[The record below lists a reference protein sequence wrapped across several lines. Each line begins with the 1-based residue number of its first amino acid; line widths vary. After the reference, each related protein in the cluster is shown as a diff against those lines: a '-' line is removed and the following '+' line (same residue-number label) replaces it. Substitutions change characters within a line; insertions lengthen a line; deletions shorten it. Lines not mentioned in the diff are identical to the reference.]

1 MNGWLIIPTFGL
13 ICLIVYK
20 IISVRLNRSRYERDS
35 VFRGCRPAPTL
46 RSNNLLGTSRLK
58 ESIRAT
64 KEDRG
69 PQYVI
74 SAMND
79 LGVDIH
85 TVRVPILD
93 YELLVTRDPENV
105 RALLSTL
112 SNDYDISA
120 TRSNAFMPLLGE
132 GIFTSRGQQW
142 KHSRALVRPQ
152 FQREEIANLEFIER
166 HVQTLLDVLS
176 HKLQGDGWS
185 EMVDLQPLFFYFTLD
200 TATQFLYGQ
209 SVGSQA
215 SIATGRRTATGI
227 DGAAF
232 SRNLDTAKHY
242 VDKRGALGKF
252 YWLFPHRFEMNRRC
266 AEIHKVVDEMINY
279 RLEAKKDPKMQE
291 IEEKSR
297 KFVLVDELFKET
309 LNRREL
315 RNETLHTLAAGRDPT
330 ACLLSW
336 TFYMLARHP
345 RVYDKLRKIA
355 ISEFGPTAT
364 SGDTLDY
371 VTLRKCEYLG
381 YVLHEV
387 LRVVAVIPMNER
399 VALRDTT
406 LPRGGGEDGSY
417 PIFVQ
422 KGIQVL
428 IPAYAIQHR
437 PDIWGEDAE
446 EFRPERWEDHR
457 IGWEWVPFGGGPR
470 KCLGRKYYSSLV
482 SNPSNSRLQANI
494 YLRMH
499 HLEQFAFTEASYLVV
514 RLLQRFDKVENMDPV
529 REIKLHTAIE
539 NRSGTGVKVKLHAA
553 RVPPN

>member
-1 MNGWLIIPTFGL
+1 MIPKLLHNWTKTRSVKAFCSSRAEVIALESTPPYNVGRQLGRTNMHGCWILSAIGL
-13 ICLIVYK
+13 ACLIVFR
-20 IISVRLNRSRYERDS
+20 IITVKLNRGKYERES
-35 VFRGCRPAPTL
+35 AARGCRPAPTL
-46 RSNNLLGTSRLK
+46 RSSNLLGTSRLK

-79 LGVDIH
+79 VGSDIH
-85 TVRVPILD
+85 TLRVPILD

-105 RALLSTL
+105 RAMLS
-112 SNDYDISA
+112 SQSHDYDISA
-120 TRSNAFMPLLGE
+120 MRANAFMPLLGN
-132 GIFTSRGQQW
+132 GIFTGRGQQW

-152 FQREEIANLEFIER
+152 FQRDEITNLQFIER
-166 HVQTLLDVLS
+166 HLQTLLDVLEA
-176 HKLQGDGWS
+176 KRKDGGWT
-185 EMVDLQPLFFYFTLD
+185 ETLDFQPLFFYFTLD

-215 SIATGRRTATGI
+215 SIATGRKTATGI

-232 SRNLDTAKHY
+232 SRNLDAAKHF

-252 YWLFPHRFEMNRRC
+252 YWLFPHRREMNSRC
-266 AEIHKVVDEMINY
+266 AEIHKVVDEMISY
-279 RLEAKKDPKMQE
+279 RMEAKQDPNLLE
-291 IEEKSR
+291 IEDKSR
-297 KFVLVDELFKET
+297 KFVLLDEMLKET
-309 LNRREL
+309 NDRLEL
-315 RNETLHTLAAGRDPT
+315 RNETLHVLAAGRDPT

-345 RVYDKLRKIA
+345 RVYDKLRQIVLE
-355 ISEFGPTAT
+355 EFGTPEK
-364 SGDTLDY
+364 SEGVLDY
-371 VTLRKCEYLG
+371 AALRRCEYLG

-387 LRVVAVIPMNER
+387 LRVIAVIPMNER

-406 LPRGGGEDGSY
+406 LPRGGGDDGSY

-446 EFRPERWEDHR
+446 EFRPERWEDHK
-457 IGWEWVPFGGGPR
+457 IGWEWIPFGGGPR
-470 KCLGRKYYSSLV
+470 KCLGRKYFLIFISYTTK
-482 SNPSNSRLQANI
+482 NS
-494 YLRMH
+494 
-499 HLEQFAFTEASYLVV
+499 
-514 RLLQRFDKVENMDPV
+514 
-529 REIKLHTAIE
+529 
-539 NRSGTGVKVKLHAA
+539 
-553 RVPPN
+553 

>member
-1 MNGWLIIPTFGL
+1 MHGLLIASIIGFV
-13 ICLIVYK
+13 CLIAIRFITVQ
-20 IISVRLNRSRYERDS
+20 LNRRKYERDS
-35 VFRGCRPAPTL
+35 AARGCRPAPTL

-79 LGVDIH
+79 VGSDIH
-85 TVRVPILD
+85 TLRVPILD

-105 RALLSTL
+105 RTML
-112 SNDYDISA
+112 SNQSQDFDISA

-142 KHSRALVRPQ
+142 KHSRALIRPQ
-152 FQREEIANLEFIER
+152 FQRGEIANLEFIER
-166 HVQTLLDVLS
+166 HMKTLLDVLG
-176 HKLQGDGWS
+176 KKQREGGWTDV
-185 EMVDLQPLFFYFTLD
+185 VDLQPLFFYFTLD

-215 SIATGRRTATGI
+215 SIATGKMTATGI

-232 SRNLDTAKHY
+232 SRNLDAAKHF

-252 YWLFPHRFEMNRRC
+252 YWLFPHRREMNRRC
-266 AEIHKVVDEMINY
+266 AEIHKVVDGMINY
-279 RLEAKKDPKMQE
+279 RMEAKHDPNLLE
-291 IEEKSR
+291 VEEKNR
-297 KFVLVDELFKET
+297 KFVLLDELLKET
-309 LNRREL
+309 MNRREL

-345 RVYDKLRKIA
+345 RVYDKLRGIVLE
-355 ISEFGPTAT
+355 EFGSPAT
-364 SGDTLDY
+364 TSEVLDY
-371 VTLRKCEYLG
+371 TALRKCEYLAF
-381 YVLHEV
+381 VLHEV
-387 LRVVAVIPMNER
+387 LRLVAVIPMNER

-406 LPRGGGEDGSY
+406 LPRGGGDDGSY
-417 PIFVQ
+417 PIFVR
-422 KGIQVL
+422 KGIQIL

-446 EFRPERWEDHR
+446 EFRPERWEDHK

-470 KCLGRKYYSSLV
+470 KCLGRKLFSPSLPAQPV
-482 SNPSNSRLQANI
+482 HRVFRMSLANLLI
-494 YLRMH
+494 YRAIRSKRSFVCH
-499 HLEQFAFTEASYLVV
+499 SAFA
-514 RLLQRFDKVENMDPV
+514 
-529 REIKLHTAIE
+529 TA
-539 NRSGTGVKVKLHAA
+539 L
-553 RVPPN
+553 

>member
-1 MNGWLIIPTFGL
+1 MNGWLTVPIVGL
-13 ICLIVYK
+13 LCLIGCK
-20 IISVRLNRSRYERDS
+20 IISVKLNRAKYERDS
-35 VFRGCRPAPTL
+35 ALRGCRPAPTL

-79 LGVDIH
+79 VGLDIH
-85 TVRVPILD
+85 TLRVPILD

-105 RALLSTL
+105 RAMLS
-112 SNDYDISA
+112 SQSQDYDISA
-120 TRSNAFMPLLGE
+120 MRANAFMPLLGN
-132 GIFTSRGQQW
+132 GIFTGRGQQW

-152 FQREEIANLEFIER
+152 FQRDEITNLHFIER
-166 HVQTLLDVLS
+166 HFRTLLDVLGN
-176 HKLQGDGWS
+176 KQRDNGWTT
-185 EMVDLQPLFFYFTLD
+185 MLDLQPLFFYFTLD

-215 SIATGRRTATGI
+215 SIATGRKTATGI

-232 SRNLDTAKHY
+232 SRNLDAAKHF

-252 YWLFPHRFEMNRRC
+252 YWLFPHRREMNRRC
-266 AEIHKVVDEMINY
+266 AEIHKVVDEMICY
-279 RLEAKKDPKMQE
+279 RMEAKHDPDLLE
-291 IEEKSR
+291 VEDKSR
-297 KFVLVDELFKET
+297 KFVLLDEMLKET
-309 LNRREL
+309 NNRREL
-315 RNETLHTLAAGRDPT
+315 RNETLHILAAGRDPT

-345 RVYDKLRKIA
+345 RVYEKLRDI
-355 ISEFGPTAT
+355 ILEDFGTPMRSSEV
-364 SGDTLDY
+364 LDY
-371 VTLRKCEYLG
+371 TALRKCEYLG

-399 VALRDTT
+399 IALRDTT

-417 PIFVQ
+417 PIFVR

-446 EFRPERWEDHR
+446 EFRPERWEDHK
-457 IGWEWVPFGGGPR
+457 IGWEWIPFGGGPR
-470 KCLGRKYYSSLV
+470 KCLGRKYSTYIESL
-482 SNPSNSRLQANI
+482 S
-494 YLRMH
+494 LRILNTH
-499 HLEQFAFTEASYLVV
+499 V
-514 RLLQRFDKVENMDPV
+514 RINRAIRFYGSFLC
-529 REIKLHTAIE
+529 RCTSA
-539 NRSGTGVKVKLHAA
+539 TTF
-553 RVPPN
+553 

>member
-1 MNGWLIIPTFGL
+1 MYNMHGWLTVSIIGL
-13 ICLIVYK
+13 ACLITFQ
-20 IISVRLNRSRYERDS
+20 IITVKLNRRRYERDS
-35 VFRGCRPAPTL
+35 ASRGCRPAPTL

-79 LGVDIH
+79 VGSDIH

-105 RALLSTL
+105 RAMLSTQ
-112 SNDYDISA
+112 SQDYDISA
-120 TRSNAFMPLLGE
+120 MRSNAFMPLLGE
-132 GIFTSRGQQW
+132 GVFTSRGQQW

-152 FQREEIANLEFIER
+152 FQRDEIANLEFIER
-166 HVQTLLDVLS
+166 HLRSLLVVLS
-176 HKLQGDGWS
+176 HKHRKDGWT
-185 EMVDLQPLFFYFTLD
+185 EIVDLQPLFFYFTLD

-232 SRNLDTAKHY
+232 SRNLDAAKHF

-252 YWLFPHRFEMNRRC
+252 YWLFPHKWEMDRRC
-266 AEIHKVVDEMINY
+266 AEIHKVADEMINY
-279 RLEAKKDPKMQE
+279 RIEAKHDPELFEK
-291 IEEKSR
+291 EETSR
-297 KFVLVDELFKET
+297 KFVLLDELLKET
-309 LNRREL
+309 MNRTEL

-345 RVYDKLRKIA
+345 RVYNKLREI
-355 ISEFGPTAT
+355 ILEEFGTT
-364 SGDTLDY
+364 TTTREVLDY
-371 VTLRKCEYLG
+371 AMLRKCEYLAH
-381 YVLHEV
+381 VLHEV
-387 LRVVAVIPMNER
+387 VRVVAVIPMNER

-406 LPRGGGEDGSY
+406 LPRGGGDDGSY
-417 PIFVQ
+417 PIFVR

-446 EFRPERWEDHR
+446 EFRPERWEDHK
-457 IGWEWVPFGGGPR
+457 IGWEWIPFGGGPR
-470 KCLGRKYYSSLV
+470 KCLGRKYFRLCSQTPCTVYS
-482 SNPSNSRLQANI
+482 
-494 YLRMH
+494 
-499 HLEQFAFTEASYLVV
+499 
-514 RLLQRFDKVENMDPV
+514 
-529 REIKLHTAIE
+529 
-539 NRSGTGVKVKLHAA
+539 
-553 RVPPN
+553 

>member
-1 MNGWLIIPTFGL
+1 MNGSLMVVAIGLLCLIIYRR
-13 ICLIVYK
+13 IIVK
-20 IISVRLNRSRYERDS
+20 LNRKRYERES
-35 VFRGCRPAPTL
+35 VARGCRPAPTL
-46 RSNNLLGTSRLK
+46 RSNNFLGTSRLK

-69 PQYVI
+69 PQYII

-79 LGVDIH
+79 VGTDIH

-105 RALLSTL
+105 KAMLSTQ
-112 SNDYDISA
+112 SQDYDISV

-132 GIFTSRGQQW
+132 GVFTSRGQQW

-152 FQREEIANLEFIER
+152 FQRDEIANLEFIER
-166 HVQTLLDVLS
+166 HVKTLLNVLS
-176 HKLQGDGWS
+176 HKAAREDGWT
-185 EMVDLQPLFFYFTLD
+185 ETIDLQPLFFYFTLD

-215 SIATGRRTATGI
+215 SIATGKRTATGI

-232 SRNLDTAKHY
+232 SRNLDAAKHY

-252 YWLFPHRFEMNRRC
+252 YWLFPHRWEMNRRC
-266 AEIHKVVDEMINY
+266 AEIHRVADEMINY
-279 RLEAKKDPKMQE
+279 RIEVKKDPALQE
-291 IEEKSR
+291 TEEKNR
-297 KFVLVDELFKET
+297 KFVLLDELLKET
-309 LNRREL
+309 MNRKEL

-345 RVYDKLRKIA
+345 QVYEKLRKIV
-355 ISEFGPTAT
+355 IDEFGTMAT
-364 SGDTLDY
+364 TSETLDY
-371 VTLRKCEYLG
+371 TDLRKCEYLG
-381 YVLHEV
+381 NVLHEV

-406 LPRGGGEDGSY
+406 LPRGGGQDGSY

-422 KGIQVL
+422 RGIQIL

-437 PDIWGEDAE
+437 HDIWDEDAE
-446 EFRPERWEDHR
+446 EFRPERWEDR
-457 IGWEWVPFGGGPR
+457 RVGWEWIPFGGGPR
-470 KCLGRKYYSSLV
+470 KCLGRKFGHVFDLV
-482 SNPSNSRLQANI
+482 LITAHQAYI
-494 YLRMH
+494 Y
-499 HLEQFAFTEASYLVV
+499 
-514 RLLQRFDKVENMDPV
+514 
-529 REIKLHTAIE
+529 
-539 NRSGTGVKVKLHAA
+539 
-553 RVPPN
+553 